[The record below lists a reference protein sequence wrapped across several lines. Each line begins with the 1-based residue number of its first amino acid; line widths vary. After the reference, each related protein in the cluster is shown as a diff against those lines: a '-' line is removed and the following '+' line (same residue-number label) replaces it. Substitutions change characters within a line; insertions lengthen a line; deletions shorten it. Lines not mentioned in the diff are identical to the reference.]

1 MSRVVA
7 IILHAVPEPNAGPL
21 ERAFAEDRRRNADR
35 QARGFAA
42 LGATVEVIEMRRD
55 DPTFGERLRGLA
67 RDHGL
72 ARTNDGAGLVV
83 MGSGSIPLARQP
95 DRAIF
100 VAAAGGSVGAAK
112 GSVAA
117 AGGSVAAS
125 GGSVAAAGGSVGA
138 AGGSVAAAA
147 RVVAGR
153 SATGNPLALLA
164 NNRFSADIL
173 AIPAGIDL
181 AGLPDLAADNAVPR
195 WAVDQGI
202 EVRDLRDR
210 WRLQVDLDSPLDVVL
225 VGSKADRPAT
235 SDDQKTGDRVDS
247 VLERARAVAADP
259 AREFLVAGRTSS
271 TTLRWVERNTA
282 SRTRVLIEER
292 GMKTALPG
300 QRPTRSAL
308 GLLLDRNGPGALGT
322 VIEQLADAAAV
333 DSRVLMAHHFGRA
346 ESAWPEAEDRFASDL
361 LLPDHIRDPW
371 LRALTASAARAR
383 VPILLGGH
391 TLVGPGLRLALG
403 PRRLHP

>member
-55 DPTFGERLRGLA
+55 DPTFGERLRVLA

-72 ARTNDGAGLVV
+72 ARTNGGAGLVV

-100 VAAAGGSVGAAK
+100 VAAAGGSVAAVR
-112 GSVAA
+112 SVAA
-117 AGGSVAAS
+117 AVRSVAAAVRS
-125 GGSVAAAGGSVGA
+125 VAAAVGSVAAAGGSVGA
-138 AGGSVAAAA
+138 TAA
-147 RVVAGR
+147 RAVAGR
-153 SATGNPLALLA
+153 RATGNPPALLA

-181 AGLPDLAADNAVPR
+181 GGLPDLAADNAVPR
-195 WAVDQGI
+195 WAVDHGI
-202 EVRDLRDR
+202 AVRDLRGR

>member
-72 ARTNDGAGLVV
+72 ARTLDGAGLVV

-95 DRAIF
+95 DRAMF

-112 GSVAA
+112 
-117 AGGSVAAS
+117 
-125 GGSVAAAGGSVGA
+125 
-138 AGGSVAAAA
+138 GSVAAAA